1 MNPGYRSG
9 GLHRQE
15 TMNWFDEIELE
26 LNRGR
31 EAERNGNEGKVRTAA
46 RRAVGIAVTEYQ
58 RRLEVVPYGADVMRQ
73 LRGMAVDQSLPR
85 DVRDAATRLQT
96 RISQE
101 FTSPS
106 RQPLADALVIIDFI
120 KRALAS

>member
-1 MNPGYRSG
+1 
-9 GLHRQE
+9 
-15 TMNWFDEIELE
+15 MNWLDDIELE

-31 EAERNGNEGKVRTAA
+31 DAERIGNEGKIRTAA

-58 RRLEVVPYGADVMRQ
+58 KQLAMKGYGDDVMRQ
-73 LRGMAVDQSLPR
+73 LRGIAADESLPH
-85 DVRDAATRLQT
+85 DVREAATRLQA

-120 KRALAS
+120 KRALTS

>member
-1 MNPGYRSG
+1 
-9 GLHRQE
+9 
-15 TMNWFDEIELE
+15 MNWFDEIELE

-58 RRLEVVPYGADVMRQ
+58 RRVELVRYGSDVMRQ
-73 LRGMAVDQSLPR
+73 LRGIAGDQSLPR
-85 DVRDAATRLQT
+85 DVREAATRLQA

-120 KRALAS
+120 KRVLTS

>member
-1 MNPGYRSG
+1 
-9 GLHRQE
+9 
-15 TMNWFDEIELE
+15 MNWFDELELE

-31 EAERNGNEGKVRTAA
+31 EAERIGNEGRVRTAA

-58 RRLEVVPYGADVMRQ
+58 RRLEVNRYGADFMRQ
-73 LRGMAVDQSLPR
+73 LRGIAGDQSLPH
-85 DVRDAATRLQT
+85 DVREAATRLQT

-120 KRALAS
+120 KRALTS

>member
-1 MNPGYRSG
+1 
-9 GLHRQE
+9 
-15 TMNWFDEIELE
+15 MNWYDELELE

-31 EAERNGNEGKVRTAA
+31 EAERIGNEGKVRTAA

-58 RRLEVVPYGADVMRQ
+58 RRLEAKRYGADVMRQ
-73 LRGMAVDQSLPR
+73 LRGIAGDQSLPY
-85 DVRDAATRLQT
+85 DVREAATRLQT

-106 RQPLADALVIIDFI
+106 RQPLADALVIIEFI
-120 KRALAS
+120 KRALTL